1 MVCSQVKY
9 SWGPLHIYLVL
20 YIDIHSKKPGLQ
32 YDSLNASFKKK
43 KSPEQPRT
51 SPLHKENVFNQ
62 ALPDISI
69 GVGWSRDLMTWVR
82 DSILSLNVMG
92 GAGRGWVFLTLS
104 GSNDCSSLSWVKN
117 RCNHSWVYFE
127 SHLSWVCLC
136 QAAEIYSSL
145 TPLGNSL
152 CRCFTWA
159 AYWGHQNS
167 LPLCLPFLKFH

>member
-1 MVCSQVKY
+1 M
-9 SWGPLHIYLVL
+9 PH
-20 YIDIHSKKPGLQ
+20 
-32 YDSLNASFKKK
+32 FKKK
-43 KSPEQPRT
+43 KKYRTTLDWSSAPE
-51 SPLHKENVFNQ
+51 NGFNQ
-62 ALPDISI
+62 ALQDISI
-69 GVGWSRDLMTWVR
+69 GVGWPGDLMTWVR

-167 LPLCLPFLKFH
+167 LTQCLPFSNFPYAKEPSGPQEGKTG